1 MPWRNWSRP
10 DTSPDEDVARPSDEV
25 SDSTNRQ
32 DPNSGEG
39 GEDQQTIIPALRD
52 SNVDTD
58 RRNPLDTMLDGPL
71 WNSDDDATNEERRR
85 EAILEE
91 INRRR
96 KSNFSHFLMLCL
108 IPTFLLVIVVASIVG
123 EDQQCG
129 VDVPTTCMNEPRSF
143 INAFTTRC
151 ICDAV
156 IAQL

>member
-91 INRRR
+91 INRRQ

-108 IPTFLLVIVVASIVG
+108 IGL
-123 EDQQCG
+123 
-129 VDVPTTCMNEPRSF
+129 
-143 INAFTTRC
+143 
-151 ICDAV
+151 
-156 IAQL
+156 